1 MMWTLRPPNI
11 DTATITGMIHDM
23 TPSTVS
29 ANVCGKR
36 RKRVA
41 TYPIVF
47 KTQCK
52 YVCVWVCVY
61 SPLVKFTWEWG
72 KQVTGCR

>member
-11 DTATITGMIHDM
+11 DIATIIGMIHDM

-41 TYPIVF
+41 TYSIVY
-47 KTQCK
+47 KTCRK
-52 YVCVWVCVY
+52 CVCVCVY
-61 SPLVKFTWEWG
+61 SPVVKFNWEWG
-72 KQVTGCR
+72 R

>member
-11 DTATITGMIHDM
+11 DKATIIGMIHDM

-41 TYPIVF
+41 TYPTVY
-47 KTQCK
+47 KTRCK
-52 YVCVWVCVY
+52 YVCVVQLL
-61 SPLVKFTWEWG
+61 SLIG
-72 KQVTGCR
+72 NGGGR